1 MRTLLIK
8 FDATS
13 DSESTTIEALFSR
26 CGLLAVHKRHGA
38 NYSRSDGW
46 VVTHVGTGL
55 GIASRAT
62 RREALAIRRALEAIR
77 CPTVDRS
84 PWDFTDVRPD
94 HLSALGK
101 LADRACESVDG
112 GGKHEA

>member
-62 RREALAIRRALEAIR
+62 RREALAIRRALEAIDGW
-77 CPTVDRS
+77 CFPELDTS
-84 PWDFTDVRPD
+84 PGN
-94 HLSALGK
+94 LSALSV
-101 LADRACESVDG
+101 LVDRACEATDG